1 MSDFLILNTI
11 QYYHE
16 PFEVLSMKML
26 QCDTTIREMAEIA
39 LEMFLKEKDKRGFNQ
54 YQEVRIYVEGQV
66 VRDYNVQLAE
76 FTIKELDKW
85 TVHRPKSIQPGLY
98 LIYRLDGADSQ
109 FFFSIV
115 DNKIDGTF
123 FEA

>member
-1 MSDFLILNTI
+1 MSGFLMLNAI
-11 QYYHE
+11 QYYYE
-16 PFEVLSMKML
+16 PFEVLNMKML
-26 QCDTTIREMAEIA
+26 ESDTSILQMAEIA
-39 LEMFLKEKDKRGFNQ
+39 LQMFLKERDRRGFNQ
-54 YQEVRIYVEGQV
+54 HQEVRIYVEGQV
-66 VRDYNVQLAE
+66 AGDYSVQLAE

-109 FFFSIV
+109 FFYSIV

-123 FEA
+123 FEV